1 MTTSTTPDR
10 FTDAPPDKAAET
22 PTPAMSSLL
31 VAVTATPWAVSVLA
45 EMVRG
50 PAWLPSPVGAC
61 PSATMLC
68 ERPAF
73 TPGSV
78 MEIADPPLL
87 AASCSEVGLPAT
99 TFSA

>member
-10 FTDAPPDKAAET
+10 FTDTAPEMAAEM

-31 VAVTATPWAVSVLA
+31 VAVTATPWAESVLA
-45 EMVRG
+45 KIVRG

-68 ERPAF
+68 DRPAF
-73 TPGSV
+73 KPGSV
-78 MEIADPPLL
+78 MEIAGPPLV

-99 TFSA
+99 TLSA